1 MKISSAS
8 KKVLASALSAAM
20 VVAFAPTVALAD
32 KAPDPSGKKVTV
44 SYSAGTGSVKAGMS
58 NFTTDD
64 VALNCEGDKFYIQP
78 KADNGVDSAT
88 AASTYAKGSYSFSE
102 WWYDADADGVVDD
115 GETVAAANDWLAV
128 SEDTTAVA
136 LTALYAEPAVSKVT
150 NFSFS
155 ISKSDGSQTKPAL
168 SETLPTFKVENLPTF
183 KVENLPE
190 GNYTADLKL
199 GDKVVYEETSTT
211 TQSEAS
217 STGFAL
223 SAASGVKDSDLKAG
237 TYTLTVYKAG
247 TAVLSEEYKVH
258 TLTLDCGSYGSF
270 ADGKTKTFLVSDGT
284 SFSDL
289 TDGLDKEANKPTAAS
304 QQLSGYEFQSWAS
317 DVEKIT
323 SDVTLTASY
332 NDAKVSQV
340 EFKKDAL
347 VFSVANIEDYSD
359 VDKVS
364 FAVSGAASISGEL
377 TQSSGTINNAAVC
390 FGQKAEGQVEVNEY
404 YTKAAAAAGTYKVA
418 VTVTYKASAAKDPV
432 VLEGEVSVGAV
443 TYDLGTCA
451 WKADTDEAQ
460 ASLVK
465 LVQVGDSITT
475 AYSKAASVLTG
486 TYLDVAGEDDGITG
500 ITVNGK
506 AFSKL
511 TDAEKKMTAAGATIA
526 VVTST
531 VKVAKPTYT
540 QVVNPDGTVTLTFTA
555 AEGTKLTYAIN
566 STEKGNL
573 NGPVTLKPAD
583 AASITVTATD
593 TATKAAK
600 QSNSVTLIKAA
611 SNVSSGGL
619 QYDDTFISDVAGAAT
634 SQSTALAP
642 QAYGSVQSVKD
653 AAEAGS
659 DSIAALGYTTQ
670 KEVNAANLKAA
681 EDLLKAAADVEVANL
696 DALKAGVA
704 NSDGSVTKVGD
715 EVYGNAVKAVEAV
728 LADFDKNHDYK
739 ADGTTQDNS
748 TASKA
753 QYADTAAYLNA
764 IKAAYSAAVTAA
776 TTYAKADVDAAAAVT
791 SQLEA
796 AKDATAAKAAIEAYQ
811 ALTDT
816 QKALVSADAL
826 KAAHAIVDAQTV
838 VDGQDQAAVNYCNS
852 LRKKTVKVAKKTKKT
867 AKKASVKWK
876 KQVSESGNAVTYA
889 KVSGAKITV
898 SANGKATLKKG
909 VKKGTYKAKVKV
921 SCGNAT
927 RTVTAKF
934 IVK

>member
-32 KAPDPSGKKVTV
+32 KALDPSGKKVTV

-64 VALNCEGDKFYIQP
+64 VALNYEGDKFYIQP
-78 KADNGVDSAT
+78 KANNGVDSAT
-88 AASTYAKGSYSFSE
+88 AANTYAKGSYSFSK

-115 GETVAAANDWLAV
+115 GETVAATNGWLEV
-128 SEDTTAVA
+128 SGDTTAVA
-136 LTALYAEPAVSKVT
+136 LTALYAEPAVSEVT

-155 ISKSDGSQTKPAL
+155 IGCSDGSQTKPAL
-168 SETLPTFKVENLPTF
+168 SDTLPTFKV
-183 KVENLPE
+183 KNLPE

-199 GDKVVYEETSTT
+199 GDKVVYEETKTT
-211 TQSEAS
+211 TQAEAS

-223 SAASGVKDSDLKAG
+223 SAASGLKDSDLKAG

-270 ADGKTKTFLVSDGT
+270 ANGKTKTFLVSDGT
-284 SFSDL
+284 SLSDL
-289 TDGLDKEANKPTAAS
+289 TDGLNKEANKPTAAS
-304 QQLSGYEFQSWAS
+304 QQASGYTFQSWAS
-317 DVEKIT
+317 NVEKIT
-323 SDVTLTASY
+323 SDVTLAASY
-332 NDAKVSQV
+332 NNAKVSQV
-340 EFKKDAL
+340 EFKKNAL
-347 VFSVANIEDYSD
+347 VFSVANIKDYSN

-377 TQSSGTINNAAVC
+377 TQNSGEIDNAAVC
-390 FGQKAEGQVEVNEY
+390 FGQKAEGQVGENVY

-451 WKADTDEAQ
+451 WKANTDEAQ

-465 LVQVGDSITT
+465 LVQVGDNITT
-475 AYSKAASVLTG
+475 AYNKANSVLTD

-511 TDAEKKMTAAGATIA
+511 TDAEKEMTAAGATIA

-555 AEGTKLTYAIN
+555 AEGTKLTYAID
-566 STEKGNL
+566 STDKGNL

-583 AASITVTATD
+583 AAKITVTATD

-611 SNVSSGGL
+611 SDVSSCGL
-619 QYDDTFISDVAGAAT
+619 QYNDTFINDVTGAAT

-642 QAYGSVQSVKD
+642 QTYGSVQSVKD

-696 DALKAGVA
+696 DALKAGIA

-739 ADGTTQDNS
+739 ADGTTQDTS

-753 QYADTAAYLNA
+753 QYASTAAYLTA

-791 SQLEA
+791 TQLEA
-796 AKDATAAKAAIEAYQ
+796 AKDATAAKAAIEAYN

-852 LRKKTVKVAKKTKKT
+852 LKKKTVKVAKKTKKT
-867 AKKASVKWK
+867 AKKASVSWK
-876 KQVSESGNAVTYA
+876 KQVSESGNKVTYKKKSGSA
-889 KVSGAKITV
+889 KVTV

>member
-64 VALNCEGDKFYIQP
+64 VALYCEGDKFYIQP

-88 AASTYAKGSYSFSE
+88 AANTYAKGSYSFSK

-115 GETVAAANDWLAV
+115 GETVAAADGWLEV

-136 LTALYAEPAVSKVT
+136 LTALYAEPAVSEVT
-150 NFSFS
+150 NFSFG
-155 ISKSDGSQTKPAL
+155 ISSSDGSQTKPAL
-168 SETLPTFKVENLPTF
+168 SSDTLPTFKVS
-183 KVENLPE
+183 NLPE

-247 TAVLSEEYKVH
+247 TAMLSEEYKVH

-270 ADGKTKTFLVSDGT
+270 TDGKTKTFLVSDGT
-284 SFSDL
+284 SYSDL
-289 TDGLDKEANKPTAAS
+289 TNGLDKEANKPTAAS
-304 QQLSGYEFQSWAS
+304 QKASGYEFQGWAS
-317 DVEKIT
+317 NVKEIT
-323 SDVTLTASY
+323 SDVTLAASY
-332 NDAKVSQV
+332 NNAKVSQV
-340 EFKKDAL
+340 EFKKNAL

-377 TQSSGTINNAAVC
+377 TQSSGSIDNAAVC

-451 WKADTDEAQ
+451 WKANTDKAQ
-460 ASLVK
+460 ASLVE

-475 AYSKAASVLTG
+475 AYNKAASVLTD
-486 TYLDVAGEDDGITG
+486 TCLDVAGEDDGITG

-566 STEKGNL
+566 NTSKGNL

-619 QYDDTFISDVAGAAT
+619 QYNDTFINDVAGAAT

-728 LADFDKNHDYK
+728 LADFDKNHDYE
-739 ADGTTQDNS
+739 ADGTTQDTS
-748 TASKA
+748 TASKV
-753 QYADTAAYLNA
+753 QYADTAAYLTA

-852 LRKKTVKVAKKTKKT
+852 VKKKTVKVAKKTKKT
-867 AKKASVKWK
+867 AKKASVSWK
-876 KQVSESGNAVTYA
+876 KQVSESGNKVTYA
-889 KVSGAKITV
+889 KVSGAAKVTV

>member
-32 KAPDPSGKKVTV
+32 KALDPSGKKVTV

-64 VALNCEGDKFYIQP
+64 VALNYEGDKFYIQP
-78 KADNGVDSAT
+78 KANNGVDSAT
-88 AASTYAKGSYSFSE
+88 AANTYAKGSYSFSK

-115 GETVAAANDWLAV
+115 GETVAATNGWLEV
-128 SEDTTAVA
+128 SGDTTAVA
-136 LTALYAEPAVSKVT
+136 LTALYAEPAVSEVT
-150 NFSFS
+150 NFSFG
-155 ISKSDGSQTKPAL
+155 ISDEGSQTKPAL
-168 SETLPTFKVENLPTF
+168 SDTLPTFKVSNLP
-183 KVENLPE
+183 N
-190 GNYTADLKL
+190 GDYTADLKL
-199 GDKVVYEETSTT
+199 GDKVVYEKTSTT
-211 TQSEAS
+211 TQGEAS
-217 STGFAL
+217 STDFAL
-223 SAASGVKDSDLKAG
+223 SPASGLKDSDLKAG

-284 SFSDL
+284 SFSGL
-289 TDGLDKEANKPTAAS
+289 TVGLNTEANKPTAAS
-304 QQLSGYEFQSWAS
+304 QQASGYTFQKWTS

-332 NDAKVSQV
+332 NNAKVSKV

-347 VFSVANIEDYSD
+347 VFSVANIENYSD

-377 TQSSGTINNAAVC
+377 TQNSGKIDNAAVC
-390 FGQKAEGQVEVNEY
+390 FGQKAEGQVGENVY

-451 WKADTDEAQ
+451 WKANTDEAQ

-465 LVQVGDSITT
+465 LVQVGDNITT
-475 AYSKAASVLTG
+475 AYNKANSVLTD

-511 TDAEKKMTAAGATIA
+511 TDAEKEMTAAGATIA

-555 AEGTKLTYAIN
+555 AEGTKLTYAID
-566 STEKGNL
+566 STDKGNL

-583 AASITVTATD
+583 AARITVTATD

-611 SNVSSGGL
+611 SDVSSRGL
-619 QYDDTFISDVAGAAT
+619 QYNDTFINDVTGAAT

-642 QAYGSVQSVKD
+642 QTYGSVQSVKD

-696 DALKAGVA
+696 DALKAGIA

-739 ADGTTQDNS
+739 ADGTTQDTS

-753 QYADTAAYLNA
+753 QYASTAAYLTA

-791 SQLEA
+791 TQLEA
-796 AKDATAAKAAIEAYQ
+796 AKDATAAKAAIEAYN

-852 LRKKTVKVAKKTKKT
+852 VKKKTVKLAKKAKKTKK
-867 AKKASVKWK
+867 KFSVKWNS
-876 KQVSESGNAVTYA
+876 QVSESGNKVTYA
-889 KVSGAKITV
+889 KKSGSAKVTV